1 MERLFLD
8 LNAVT
13 GNHTNESVHLVLMP
27 EADEDSIDKALEER
41 MELAQRASSMILALR
56 RKVNIKVRQP
66 LAKILLPVLDNRIKE
81 QFELVKP
88 LVLSEVN
95 VKEVEYI
102 MDTIG
107 LVTKRIK
114 PNFKVLGKRYGKQM
128 KEISAAFASF
138 TQEQIAEIERSELYK
153 LDMPGGVVEI
163 TAQDVEI
170 TSEDM
175 PGWLVASEG
184 KLTVAM
190 DITITPELRREGTAR
205 ELVNRIQNMRKDTGL
220 EVTDKISITI
230 ESKPEIEDSLTGFRE
245 YVCSQTL
252 ARELITVPSYK
263 GGLSIEWDD
272 ETLNI
277 EIKKV

>member
-1 MERLFLD
+1 
-8 LNAVT
+8 
-13 GNHTNESVHLVLMP
+13 
-27 EADEDSIDKALEER
+27 
-41 MELAQRASSMILALR
+41 MILALR

-138 TQEQIAEIERSELYK
+138 TQEQIAEIESSELYK
-153 LDMPGGVVEI
+153 LELPGGVVEI

-252 ARELITVPSYK
+252 ARELITVPGFT

>member
-1 MERLFLD
+1 
-8 LNAVT
+8 
-13 GNHTNESVHLVLMP
+13 
-27 EADEDSIDKALEER
+27 

-138 TQEQIAEIERSELYK
+138 TQEQIAEIERSEFYK

-220 EVTDKISITI
+220 EVTDKISITL

-252 ARELITVPSYK
+252 ARELITVPGYK

>member
-1 MERLFLD
+1 
-8 LNAVT
+8 
-13 GNHTNESVHLVLMP
+13 
-27 EADEDSIDKALEER
+27 
-41 MELAQRASSMILALR
+41 
-56 RKVNIKVRQP
+56 
-66 LAKILLPVLDNRIKE
+66 
-81 QFELVKP
+81 
-88 LVLSEVN
+88 
-95 VKEVEYI
+95 
-102 MDTIG
+102 
-107 LVTKRIK
+107 
-114 PNFKVLGKRYGKQM
+114 
-128 KEISAAFASF
+128 
-138 TQEQIAEIERSELYK
+138 
-153 LDMPGGVVEI
+153 
-163 TAQDVEI
+163 
-170 TSEDM
+170 M

-263 GGLSIEWDD
+263 GGLSIEWDE